1 MGQGMTFSLLVGCI
15 LGFFFPLREKDV
27 PLETVAGAFKAKKKE
42 EKTKQTKKKQQ
53 KTDNGGRMILR
64 DFVAQT

>member
-1 MGQGMTFSLLVGCI
+1 MGQGMTFSPLVGCI
-15 LGFFFPLREKDV
+15 LGVFSPLREKDV

-42 EKTKQTKKKQQ
+42 KTKQTKKKQQ
-53 KTDNGGRMILR
+53 ETDNGGRMILG